1 MISITTQC
9 PTSPKGRRNGAPQQD
24 FSICRIA
31 KVIPGVAVHLE
42 ARHAASARWKDFDC
56 GFVGE
61 FGDGDDVPD
70 IVRDD
75 VADDEV
81 NVAGSV
87 SLGPHIAAGVKSVS
101 IDGTAV
107 GGLDLNAPDAA
118 GAINDEIVTVTLTPR
133 LGDAESQRRGLVE
146 ECGFGD
152 LSSTLGGEHDAR
164 LS

>member
-1 MISITTQC
+1 MISITTQS
-9 PTSPKGRRNGAPQQD
+9 PTSPNGREKWGTPTRLFNLRD
-24 FSICRIA
+24 CE
-31 KVIPGVAVHLE
+31 VIPGVAVHLK
-42 ARHAASARWKDFDC
+42 AGHAASARWKDFDC

-70 IVRDD
+70 IVRND